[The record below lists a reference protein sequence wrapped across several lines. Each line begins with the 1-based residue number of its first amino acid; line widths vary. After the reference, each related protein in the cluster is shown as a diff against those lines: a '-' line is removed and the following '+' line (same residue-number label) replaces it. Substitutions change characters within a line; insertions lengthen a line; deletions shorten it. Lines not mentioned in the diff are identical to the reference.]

1 MRRVIT
7 GLLAMVGLVPA
18 GRHQVLAQQ
27 LEQAKKTA
35 HDWKA
40 KASESMARV
49 GKLEADLK
57 QQTRHAQKSELY
69 LTKMRERREEVQS
82 LRTRLAEAERELMV
96 AREHLMAI
104 EVKLDILEGAA
115 NVLDIRTRAA
125 IAPQRNQTS
134 ARA

>member
-1 MRRVIT
+1 MRRVIS
-7 GLLAMVGLVPA
+7 GLLAMFGLVPA
-18 GRHQVLAQQ
+18 GRHQVLAEQV
-27 LEQAKKTA
+27 EQAKRAA
-35 HDWKA
+35 HEWKA

-49 GKLEADLK
+49 VKLEADLK

-69 LTKMRERREEVQS
+69 LAKMRERREEIQN

-115 NVLDIRTRAA
+115 NVLDVRTRAA
-125 IAPQRNQTS
+125 ISAQHNQTS